1 MKSNKLTA
9 NIAIFAVLLIVLPAL
24 TLFLPKKTFSENENR
39 YLQEFPVPTLKTLED
54 KSFMSAFEKF
64 FSDHFVLREKWIQL
78 KNQMEII
85 TNKKEINGVYL
96 TEKRLIEHQ
105 ELNED
110 IIKQNTEAI
119 NSFAEKYK
127 KPTFLMIVP
136 TAESIYTDQ
145 LPLMAPYFDQK
156 KVIDSIYTA
165 SNKNLTCIDV
175 FTPLL
180 SAKNQYIYY
189 NRDHHWTSLGAYLGY
204 FSSAK
209 PLGFAHNE
217 IDKFNVE
224 HASHDF
230 KGTLYSKTLYE
241 KSTPD
246 TIDLY
251 HLSTG
256 EPQVTV
262 TVNSGQ
268 KSSEHQSIFF
278 RNYLDKKDKYNTFL
292 GQNEPCV
299 SVKTDVTNQKKLLII
314 KDSYAHSMVQFY
326 MYHYSEI
333 TLVDL
338 RYVNKLSNYV
348 SVDDYDQIMFVYN
361 FASVNTYTSTAVLK
375 SLSVMRILCKMIFV
389 L

>member
-189 NRDHHWTSLGAYLGY
+189 NTDHHWTSLGAYLGY

-224 HASHDF
+224 HARHDF

-361 FASVNTYTSTAVLK
+361 FASVNTDTSIGKKLP
-375 SLSVMRILCKMIFV
+375 LF
-389 L
+389 

>member
-85 TNKKEINGVYL
+85 PNKKEINGVYL

-189 NRDHHWTSLGAYLGY
+189 NTDHHWTSLGAYLGY

-361 FASVNTYTSTAVLK
+361 FASVNTDTSIGKKLP
-375 SLSVMRILCKMIFV
+375 LF
-389 L
+389 

>member
-189 NRDHHWTSLGAYLGY
+189 NTDHHWTSLGAYLGY

-217 IDKFNVE
+217 IDIFNVE

-361 FASVNTYTSTAVLK
+361 FASVNTDTSIGKKLP
-375 SLSVMRILCKMIFV
+375 LF
-389 L
+389 

>member
-39 YLQEFPVPTLKTLED
+39 YLQEFPVPTLKTLEN

-189 NRDHHWTSLGAYLGY
+189 NTDHHWTSLGAYLGY

-361 FASVNTYTSTAVLK
+361 FASVNTDTSIGKKLP
-375 SLSVMRILCKMIFV
+375 LF
-389 L
+389 

>member
-189 NRDHHWTSLGAYLGY
+189 NTDHHWTSLGAYLGY

-256 EPQVTV
+256 EPQVTI

-361 FASVNTYTSTAVLK
+361 FASVNTDTSIGKKLP
-375 SLSVMRILCKMIFV
+375 LF
-389 L
+389 

>member
-54 KSFMSAFEKF
+54 KSFMSSFEKF

-189 NRDHHWTSLGAYLGY
+189 NTDHHWTSLGAYLGY

-361 FASVNTYTSTAVLK
+361 FASVNTDTSIGKKLP
-375 SLSVMRILCKMIFV
+375 LF
-389 L
+389 

>member
-189 NRDHHWTSLGAYLGY
+189 NTDHHWTSLGAYLGY
-204 FSSAK
+204 FSSPK

-361 FASVNTYTSTAVLK
+361 FASVNTDTSIGKKLP
-375 SLSVMRILCKMIFV
+375 LF
-389 L
+389 

>member
-189 NRDHHWTSLGAYLGY
+189 NTDHHWTSLGAYLGY

-361 FASVNTYTSTAVLK
+361 FASVNTDTSIGKKLP
-375 SLSVMRILCKMIFV
+375 LF
-389 L
+389 

>member
-1 MKSNKLTA
+1 MKKNKLTA
-9 NIAIFAVLLIVLPAL
+9 NIVIFAVLLVALPLL
-24 TLFLPKKTFSENENR
+24 TIFLPKKTFSENENR
-39 YLQEFPVPTLKTLED
+39 YLQEFPKPTLKTVED
-54 KSFMSAFEKF
+54 KSFMSSFEKF
-64 FSDHFVLREKWIQL
+64 FADHFVLREEWIQL
-78 KNQMEII
+78 KNQMEIMS
-85 TNKKEINGVYL
+85 NKKEISGVYL

-110 IIKQNTEAI
+110 IIEKNTAAI
-119 NSFAEKYK
+119 SAFAEKYQ
-127 KPTFLMIVP
+127 KPTFLMVIP

-145 LPLMAPYFDQK
+145 LPFMAPYFDQK
-156 KVIDSIYTA
+156 KVIDNIYTA
-165 SNKNLTCIDV
+165 SGKYLTCIDV

-189 NRDHHWTSLGAYLGY
+189 NTDHHWTSLGAYLGY

-209 PLGFAHNE
+209 PLGFTHNE

-241 KSTPD
+241 KVTPD

-251 HLSTG
+251 HLSTE

-262 TVNSGQ
+262 TIKSGQ
-268 KSSEHQSIFF
+268 KLTEYQSIFF
-278 RNYLDKKDKYNTFL
+278 RDYLNKKDKYNTFL

-299 SVKTDVTNQKKLLII
+299 TVKTEAENQKKLLII

-361 FASVNTYTSTAVLK
+361 FANINTDSSIGKKLP
-375 SLSVMRILCKMIFV
+375 LF
-389 L
+389 

>member
-24 TLFLPKKTFSENENR
+24 TLFLPKKTFSVNENR

-85 TNKKEINGVYL
+85 TNKKVINGVYL

-145 LPLMAPYFDQK
+145 LPLKAPYFDQK

-189 NRDHHWTSLGAYLGY
+189 NTDHHWTSLGAYLGY

-361 FASVNTYTSTAVLK
+361 FASVNTDTSIGKKLP
-375 SLSVMRILCKMIFV
+375 LF
-389 L
+389 

>member
-1 MKSNKLTA
+1 MAIHMKPNKLTA
-9 NIAIFAVLLIVLPAL
+9 NIAIFAVLLILLPAL

-39 YLQEFPVPTLKTLED
+39 YLQEFPVPTLKTIKD

-64 FSDHFVLREKWIQL
+64 FSDHFVLREQWIQL
-78 KNQMEII
+78 KNQMEIA

-110 IIKQNTEAI
+110 IIQQNTEAI

-127 KPTFLMIVP
+127 KPTFLMVVP

-156 KVIDSIYTA
+156 KVIDEIYTT

-189 NRDHHWTSLGAYLGY
+189 NTDHHWTSLGAYLGY
-204 FSSAK
+204 FASAK
-209 PLGFAHNE
+209 PLGFSHNE

-241 KSTPD
+241 KCTPD

-262 TVNSGQ
+262 TVQSGQ

-278 RNYLDKKDKYNTFL
+278 RNYLDKKD
-292 GQNEPCV
+292 
-299 SVKTDVTNQKKLLII
+299 
-314 KDSYAHSMVQFY
+314 
-326 MYHYSEI
+326 
-333 TLVDL
+333 
-338 RYVNKLSNYV
+338 
-348 SVDDYDQIMFVYN
+348 
-361 FASVNTYTSTAVLK
+361 
-375 SLSVMRILCKMIFV
+375 
-389 L
+389 

>member
-189 NRDHHWTSLGAYLGY
+189 NTDHHWTSLGAYLGY

-268 KSSEHQSIFF
+268 KSSGHQSIFF

-361 FASVNTYTSTAVLK
+361 FASVNTDTSIGKKLP
-375 SLSVMRILCKMIFV
+375 LF
-389 L
+389 

>member
-136 TAESIYTDQ
+136 TESIYTDQ

-189 NRDHHWTSLGAYLGY
+189 NTDHHWTSLGAYLGY

-361 FASVNTYTSTAVLK
+361 FASVNTDTSIGKKLP
-375 SLSVMRILCKMIFV
+375 LF
-389 L
+389 

>member
-1 MKSNKLTA
+1 MAIHMKSNKLTA
-9 NIAIFAVLLIVLPAL
+9 NIAIFAVLLVLLPAL

-39 YLQEFPVPTLKTLED
+39 YLQEFPVPTLKTIKD

-64 FSDHFVLREKWIQL
+64 FSDHFVLREQWIQL
-78 KNQMEII
+78 KNQMEIV

-110 IIKQNTEAI
+110 IIQQNTEAI

-127 KPTFLMIVP
+127 KPTFLMVVP

-156 KVIDSIYTA
+156 KVIDEIYTT
-165 SNKNLTCIDV
+165 SNKSLTCIDV

-189 NRDHHWTSLGAYLGY
+189 NTDHHWTSLGAYLGY
-204 FSSAK
+204 FASAK

-241 KSTPD
+241 KCTPD

-262 TVNSGQ
+262 TVQSGQ

-299 SVKTDVTNQKKLLII
+299 SVKTNVNNQKKLLII

-333 TLVDL
+333 TLIDL

-348 SVDDYDQIMFVYN
+348 SVDDYDQILFVYN
-361 FASVNTYTSTAVLK
+361 FASINSDTSIGKKLP
-375 SLSVMRILCKMIFV
+375 LF
-389 L
+389 

>member
-24 TLFLPKKTFSENENR
+24 TLFLPKKTFSENENS
-39 YLQEFPVPTLKTLED
+39 YLQEFTVPTLKTLED

-189 NRDHHWTSLGAYLGY
+189 NTDHHWTSLGAYLGY

-361 FASVNTYTSTAVLK
+361 FASVNTDTSIGKKLP
-375 SLSVMRILCKMIFV
+375 LF
-389 L
+389 

>member
-9 NIAIFAVLLIVLPAL
+9 NIVIFTVLLILLPAL

-39 YLQEFPVPTLKTLED
+39 YLQEFPVPTLKTIED

-64 FSDHFVLREKWIQL
+64 FADHFVLREKWIQL

-85 TNKKEINGVYL
+85 TNKREINGVYL

-156 KVIDSIYTA
+156 KMIDSIYTA

-189 NRDHHWTSLGAYLGY
+189 NTDHHWTSLGAYLGY

-241 KSTPD
+241 KCTSD

-299 SVKTDVTNQKKLLII
+299 SVKTNVANQKKLLII

-361 FASVNTYTSTAVLK
+361 FASVNTDTSIGKKLP
-375 SLSVMRILCKMIFV
+375 LF
-389 L
+389 

>member
-9 NIAIFAVLLIVLPAL
+9 NIVIFTVLLILLPAL

-39 YLQEFPVPTLKTLED
+39 YLQEFPIPTLKTIED

-64 FSDHFVLREKWIQL
+64 FADHFVLREKWIQL

-85 TNKKEINGVYL
+85 TNKREINGVYL

-189 NRDHHWTSLGAYLGY
+189 NTDHHWTSLGAYLGY

-241 KSTPD
+241 KCTSD

-299 SVKTDVTNQKKLLII
+299 SVKTNVANQKKLLII

-361 FASVNTYTSTAVLK
+361 FASVNTDTSIGKKLP
-375 SLSVMRILCKMIFV
+375 LF
-389 L
+389 

>member
-189 NRDHHWTSLGAYLGY
+189 NTDHHWTSLGAYLGY

-241 KSTPD
+241 KCTPD

-299 SVKTDVTNQKKLLII
+299 SVKTNVANQKKLLII

-361 FASVNTYTSTAVLK
+361 FASVNTDTSIGKKLP
-375 SLSVMRILCKMIFV
+375 LF
-389 L
+389 

>member
-156 KVIDSIYTA
+156 KVINSIYTA

-189 NRDHHWTSLGAYLGY
+189 NTDHHWTSLGAYLGY

-361 FASVNTYTSTAVLK
+361 FASVNTDTSIGKKLP
-375 SLSVMRILCKMIFV
+375 LF
-389 L
+389 

>member
-1 MKSNKLTA
+1 MVIDMKSNMLTA

-24 TLFLPKKTFSENENR
+24 NLFLPKKTFSENENR

-189 NRDHHWTSLGAYLGY
+189 NTDHHWTSLGAYLGY

-361 FASVNTYTSTAVLK
+361 FASVNTDTSIGKKLP
-375 SLSVMRILCKMIFV
+375 LF
-389 L
+389 

>member
-1 MKSNKLTA
+1 MKPNKLTA
-9 NIAIFAVLLIVLPAL
+9 NIAIFAVLLILLPAL

-39 YLQEFPVPTLKTLED
+39 YLQEFPVPTLKTIKD

-64 FSDHFVLREKWIQL
+64 FSDHFVLREQWIQL
-78 KNQMEII
+78 KNQMEIA

-110 IIKQNTEAI
+110 IIQQNTEAI

-127 KPTFLMIVP
+127 KPTFLMVVP

-156 KVIDSIYTA
+156 KVIDEIYTT
-165 SNKNLTCIDV
+165 SNKSLTCIDV

-189 NRDHHWTSLGAYLGY
+189 NTDHHWTSLGAYLGY
-204 FSSAK
+204 FASAK
-209 PLGFAHNE
+209 PLGFSHNE

-241 KSTPD
+241 KCTPD

-262 TVNSGQ
+262 TVQSGQ

-299 SVKTDVTNQKKLLII
+299 SVKTNVNNQKKLLII

-333 TLVDL
+333 TLIDL

-348 SVDDYDQIMFVYN
+348 SVDDYDQILFVYN
-361 FASVNTYTSTAVLK
+361 FASINSDTSIGKKLP
-375 SLSVMRILCKMIFV
+375 LF
-389 L
+389 